1 MNYPKLKTC
10 NLQPQRIVV
19 VRSLPGLG
27 DLLCAVPAFRA
38 LRTAF
43 PQAHITLIGLPLA
56 RDFVQRFSHY
66 LDEWLEFP
74 GYPGIPEVTGSP
86 QRLTSFLNDVQ
97 QSGFD
102 LALQLHGSGI
112 YTNPFTV
119 LLGAR
124 VNAGFFIP
132 GQYCPDS
139 EYFFP
144 YPDDQPEIRRN
155 LQLLTSLGISLQGEE
170 LEFPLWKSDWQ
181 AFEAMRSSSP
191 SGRIATTHDLQ
202 PGRYICIHPGA
213 SVSSR
218 RWKPAQFAAVA
229 DALAA
234 QGFQIVL
241 TGTAIEAQLTQA
253 VADAMH
259 SPAVDLAGKTS
270 LGAIAALL
278 KQAQLLIC
286 NDTGISHLAAALQV
300 KSVVLFSA
308 SDPNRWAPLNRH
320 LHRIVTTPQCP
331 TPDDSIPHPSSLIP
345 HPSTLLSHANDLLQ
359 ELAYA
364 P

>member
-1 MNYPKLKTC
+1 MNHSELKIC

-38 LRTAF
+38 LRAAL
-43 PQAHITLIGLPLA
+43 PQAHITLVGLPLA
-56 RDFVQRFSHY
+56 QSFVQRFSHY

-74 GYPGIPEVTGSP
+74 GYPGIPEVTLSP
-86 QRLTSFLNDVQ
+86 QRLTSFLTEVQ
-97 QSGFD
+97 QTRFD
-102 LALQLHGSGI
+102 LALQMHGSGI

-119 LLGAR
+119 LLGAQ
-124 VNAGFFIP
+124 VSAGFFIP
-132 GQYCPDS
+132 GQYRPDP
-139 EYFFP
+139 EYFLP
-144 YPDDQPEIRRN
+144 YPEGEPEIRRN
-155 LQLLTSLGISLQGEE
+155 LQLITALGIPAQGEE
-170 LEFPLWKSDWQ
+170 LEFPIWESDWQ
-181 AFEAMRSSSP
+181 DFWA
-191 SGRIATTHDLQ
+191 IATTHDLQ
-202 PGRYICIHPGA
+202 PGSYICIHPGA
-213 SVSSR
+213 SISSR
-218 RWKPAQFAAVA
+218 RWEPAQFATVA

-241 TGTAIEAQLTQA
+241 TGTAAEVELTQA
-253 VADAMH
+253 VATAMN
-259 SPAVDLAGKTS
+259 SPCVDLAGKTS

-300 KSVVLFSA
+300 KSVVIFSA

-320 LHRIVTTPQCP
+320 LHRIVISPRYAN
-331 TPDDSIPHPSSLIP
+331 PDFSSYPSSLIL
-345 HPSTLLSHANDLLQ
+345 HPSTILSHANDLLK

>member
-1 MNYPKLKTC
+1 MNYPKPKTY

-27 DLLCAVPAFRA
+27 DLLCAVPAFKA
-38 LRTAF
+38 LRMAF

-56 RDFVQRFSHY
+56 QSFVQRFSHY
-66 LDEWLEFP
+66 LDEWLEFT
-74 GYPGIPEVTGSP
+74 GFPGIPEVSLSP
-86 QRLTSFLNDVQ
+86 QRLTSFLTQVQ
-97 QSGFD
+97 QTPFD
-102 LALQLHGSGI
+102 LALQMHGSGI
-112 YTNPFTV
+112 YMNPFTI

-124 VNAGFFIP
+124 VSAGFFIP
-132 GQYCPDS
+132 GQYCPNS
-139 EYFFP
+139 EHFFP
-144 YPDDQPEIRRN
+144 YPEDEPEIRRN
-155 LQLLTSLGISLQGEE
+155 LRLLTSLGIPSQGEE
-170 LEFPLWKSDWQ
+170 LEFPLGESDWQ
-181 AFEAMRSSSP
+181 AFEA
-191 SGRIATTHDLQ
+191 IVTTHDLQ

-218 RWKPAQFAAVA
+218 RYPPSYFATVA

-241 TGTAIEAQLTQA
+241 TGTAAEAELTQA
-253 VADAMH
+253 VTAAMH
-259 SPAVDLAGKTS
+259 SPTVDLAGKTS

-286 NDTGISHLAAALQV
+286 NDTGVSHLAAALQV
-300 KSVVLFSA
+300 KSVVIFSA
-308 SDPNRWAPLNRH
+308 SDPNRWAPLNHH
-320 LHRIVTTPQCP
+320 LHRIVINPRCLTPFNSP
-331 TPDDSIPHPSSLIP
+331 IPHPSSLIP

>member
-1 MNYPKLKTC
+1 M
-10 NLQPQRIVV
+10 
-19 VRSLPGLG
+19 
-27 DLLCAVPAFRA
+27 
-38 LRTAF
+38 AF

-74 GYPGIPEVTGSP
+74 GYPGILEVSLSP
-86 QRLTSFLNDVQ
+86 RRLTSFLTQVQ
-97 QSGFD
+97 QSPFD
-102 LALQLHGSGI
+102 LALQMHGSGT

-119 LLGAR
+119 LLGAQ
-124 VNAGFFIP
+124 VSTGLFIP

-144 YPDDQPEIRRN
+144 YPEDEPEIRRN
-155 LQLLTSLGISLQGEE
+155 LRLLTSLGILPQGEE
-170 LEFPLWKSDWQ
+170 LEFPLWESDWQ
-181 AFEAMRSSSP
+181 AFRA
-191 SGRIATTHDLQ
+191 IAATHDLQ
-202 PGRYICIHPGA
+202 PGRYICVHPGA

-218 RWKPAQFAAVA
+218 RYPPIHFATVA
-229 DALAA
+229 DTLAA

-241 TGTAIEAQLTQA
+241 TGTAAEAELTQT

-278 KQAQLLIC
+278 EQAQLLIC

-300 KSVVLFSA
+300 KSVVIFSD
-308 SDPNRWAPLNRH
+308 SDPRRWAPLNRH
-320 LHRIVTTPQCP
+320 RHRIVTTPP
-331 TPDDSIPHPSSLIP
+331 YPAPNNSILHPSSFIP

>member
-27 DLLCAVPAFRA
+27 DLLCAVPALRA
-38 LRTAF
+38 LRIAF

-56 RDFVQRFSHY
+56 RDFVRRFSHY

-74 GYPGIPEVTGSP
+74 GYPGIPEVTVSP
-86 QRLTSFLNDVQ
+86 QRLTAFLNDVQ
-97 QSGFD
+97 QSHFD
-102 LALQLHGSGI
+102 LALQMHGSGI

-124 VNAGFFIP
+124 VSAGFFMT

-144 YPDDQPEIRRN
+144 YPDNQPEIRRN
-155 LQLLTSLGISLQGEE
+155 LQLLASLDIPLQGEE
-170 LEFPLWKSDWQ
+170 LEFPLGKSDWQ
-181 AFEAMRSSSP
+181 AFEA
-191 SGRIATTHDLQ
+191 IATTHDLQ

-218 RWKPAQFAAVA
+218 RWKPAQFATVA
-229 DALAA
+229 DALATR
-234 QGFQIVL
+234 GFQIVL
-241 TGTAIEAQLTQA
+241 TGTAAEAELTQA

-300 KSVVLFSA
+300 KSVVIFSD
-308 SDPNRWAPLNRH
+308 SDPNRWAPLNPH
-320 LHRIVTTPQCP
+320 LHRIVT
-331 TPDDSIPHPSSLIP
+331 PHPSSPIP
-345 HPSTLLSHANDLLQ
+345 HPIPVLSHANDILQ

-364 P
+364 S

>member
-1 MNYPKLKTC
+1 MNHSEFKIRS
-10 NLQPQRIVV
+10 LQPQRIVV

-27 DLLCAVPAFRA
+27 DLLCAVPAVRA
-38 LRTAF
+38 LRMAF

-56 RDFVQRFSHY
+56 QSFVQRFSHY

-74 GYPGIPEVTGSP
+74 GYPGIPEVALLP
-86 QRLTSFLNDVQ
+86 KRLTSSLTEVQ
-97 QSGFD
+97 QTPFD
-102 LALQLHGSGI
+102 LALQMHGSGT

-124 VNAGFFIP
+124 VSAGLFIP
-132 GQYCPDS
+132 GQYCPDP

-144 YPDDQPEIRRN
+144 YPEDEPEIRRN
-155 LQLLTSLGISLQGEE
+155 LQLITSLGIPAQGEE
-170 LEFPLWKSDWQ
+170 LEFPLWESDWQ
-181 AFEAMRSSSP
+181 AFWA
-191 SGRIATTHDLQ
+191 IVTTHDLQ
-202 PGRYICIHPGA
+202 PGKYICIHPGA

-218 RWKPAQFAAVA
+218 RWAPTQFATVA
-229 DALAA
+229 DALAN

-241 TGTAIEAQLTQA
+241 TGTAAEAELTQS
-253 VADAMH
+253 VAAAMH
-259 SPAVDLAGKTS
+259 SPCVDLAGKTS

-278 KQAQLLIC
+278 KQARLLIC

-300 KSVVLFSA
+300 KSIVIFSA
-308 SDPNRWAPLNRH
+308 SDPNRWAPLNHH
-320 LHRIVTTPQCP
+320 LHRIVTSPKCIQHPPLT
-331 TPDDSIPHPSSLIP
+331 PHPSSLIL
-345 HPSTLLSHANDLLQ
+345 HPSTILSHANDLLQ